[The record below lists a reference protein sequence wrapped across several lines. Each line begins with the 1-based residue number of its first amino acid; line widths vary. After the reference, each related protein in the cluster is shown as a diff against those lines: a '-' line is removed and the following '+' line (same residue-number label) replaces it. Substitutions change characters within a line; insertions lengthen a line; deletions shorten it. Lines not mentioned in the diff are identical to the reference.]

1 MTDTN
6 LDFSMASVP
15 DDWHSAAVDGP
26 ETDYTPLSA
35 NSKRRLRIAPSQ
47 ERVDLVTGSIAA
59 ISMTFVAAVLW
70 FALETRGHIVS
81 PWLAVGMGAL
91 VGFAVRLGGT
101 RANPE
106 VRATLAVIVYL
117 IGLLITIFFIERFEY
132 ILTYGFAPDFNATE
146 GVFVRDRFT
155 DPQTVAAWAM
165 GVVVAVQVSYLTA
178 KR

>member
-1 MTDTN
+1 
-6 LDFSMASVP
+6 MASVP
-15 DDWHSAAVDGP
+15 DDWRSAAEDGP
-26 ETDYTPLSA
+26 EQDFSPLQ
-35 NSKRRLRIAPSQ
+35 NSGKRKLRIAPAA
-47 ERVDLVTGSIAA
+47 EKVDLVTGTIAA

-91 VGFAVRLGGT
+91 VAVAVRLGGT

-117 IGLLITIFFIERFEY
+117 IGLLITIFFIERFDY
-132 ILTYGFAPDFNATE
+132 ILTYGFAPDFDATE

-165 GVVVAVQVSYLTA
+165 GVVVAVQVSYLTR